1 MITST
6 WIYPVLDILERT
18 KDRESEN
25 SVDVRINGVELLG
38 AVDGVLL
45 GPLDDFLGVVQQEH
59 AEENQST
66 VDTYGVEASSHG
78 CCGGQEHASW
88 STGKK
93 NKYITLLD
101 FMPKKECSTNKW
113 ARSV

>member
-88 STGKK
+88 STGEKQIYHTAWFHAK
-93 NKYITLLD
+93 
-101 FMPKKECSTNKW
+101 
-113 ARSV
+113 RGV